1 MTDDPFLKML
11 EQNFPDLY
19 AEMRKADDEL
29 GEISYRLAQVAREII
44 ESKNRVKPPDL
55 AAKLT
60 ADMEACTRSATSW
73 IKSHYTMI
81 EGLAEEYGKGWMGA
95 EQAKQQFA
103 LVSWAAA
110 LSEPQVATV
119 LRQALQ
125 AIAQASVSQTLQ
137 GFFMMGG
144 PTNRKN
150 VEAATENMK
159 NAMAEVRTIVMG
171 L

>member
-1 MTDDPFLKML
+1 VTDDPFLKML

-19 AEMRKADDEL
+19 ADMRKADDEL
-29 GEISYRLAQVAREII
+29 GEISFRLAQVAREVV
-44 ESKNRVKPPDL
+44 ESKNRVKPPDI
-55 AAKLT
+55 AARINT
-60 ADMEACTRSATSW
+60 DIQACVNSATSW

-81 EGLAEEYGKGWMGA
+81 EGLAEEYGKGFMGN
-95 EQAKQQFA
+95 EQSKQQFG

-110 LSEPQVATV
+110 LSEPQVATA
-119 LRQALQ
+119 LKQAQ
-125 AIAQASVSQTLQ
+125 VAIAQAAVSLTLQ

-144 PTNRKN
+144 PTRRKE

-159 NAMAEVRTIVMG
+159 NAVAAARTIVMG

>member
-1 MTDDPFLKML
+1 VTDNPFLKML

-29 GEISYRLAQVAREII
+29 GEISFRLAQVAREII
-44 ESKNRVKPPDL
+44 ESKNKFKPPDL

-60 ADMEACTRSATSW
+60 ADMEACVSSATSW
-73 IKSHYTMI
+73 IKSSYTLP
-81 EGLAEEYGKGWMGA
+81 ELLANEYGKGFMGN
-95 EQAKQQFA
+95 EQSKQQFG

-110 LSEPQVATV
+110 LSEPQIATA
-119 LRQALQ
+119 LRQAQL
-125 AIAQASVSQTLQ
+125 AMAQAAVSLTLQ

-144 PTNRKN
+144 PTRRKE

-159 NAMAEVRTIVMG
+159 NAVAAARTIVMG